1 MNTLILML
9 LMLFTTDFSNT
20 SGMTKSEA
28 ESKPLLEESSVL
40 VFSKT
45 AGFRHNSI
53 EAGIEA
59 VKQLGELNGF
69 SVTASED
76 SDYFTEE
83 NLANYAAVIFL
94 NTTGTLFN
102 EVQRAAFKGYIQ
114 NGGGFVG
121 IHSATDTEY
130 EWPWYGGLVGAYF
143 DNHPNNPNVLQA
155 ELIVTDRTHT
165 STVNLPERWVRD
177 DEWYNF
183 GMIRDEINVVIKL
196 DTDSYV
202 GSDHPGNH
210 PASWYQEYDGG
221 RAFYTAMGHTSATFS
236 EERFLD
242 HLLGGLYYV
251 MGKERR

>member
-1 MNTLILML
+1 MLKLAIFLIL
-9 LMLFTTDFSNT
+9 FF
-20 SGMTKSEA
+20 MTLHFNHAPDGVQSPSERTLQE
-28 ESKPLLEESSVL
+28 ESSSVL

-59 VKQLGELNGF
+59 VKRLGEANGF
-69 SVTASED
+69 TVTATED
-76 SDYFTEE
+76 SNYFTPE
-83 NLANYAAVIFL
+83 NLAGYEAVIFL

-102 EVQRAAFKGYIQ
+102 DTQRAAFKAYIQ

-130 EWPWYGGLVGAYF
+130 DWPWYGGLAGAYF

-155 ELIVTDRTHT
+155 ELIVRNSEHP
-165 STVNLPERWVRD
+165 STAQLPERWVRD

-183 GMIRDEINVVIKL
+183 GMISDHIRVLIELN
-196 DTDSYV
+196 TDSYI

-210 PASWYQEYDGG
+210 PASWYHEYDGG
-221 RAFYTAMGHTSATFS
+221 RAFYTAMGHTSETFS
-236 EERFLD
+236 EELFLK
-242 HLLGGLYYV
+242 HLLGGIFYA
-251 MGKERR
+251 MGKE